1 MTLKIA
7 RTRHARLV
15 FIKCGLRV
23 GNFQPAKVRGG
34 AKKGGNPHCPA
45 PCTPLTAGVK
55 SYTHGLV
62 TIHCSRKFVGGGVC
76 GSNLIIPKYLQI
88 QENTL
93 SLTQS

>member
-34 AKKGGNPHCPA
+34 AKKGGNPRRPA
-45 PCTPLTAGVK
+45 PSTPLLQTIAEICNYHFK
-55 SYTHGLV
+55 IIILLRILSMDSYNEP
-62 TIHCSRKFVGGGVC
+62 R
-76 GSNLIIPKYLQI
+76 
-88 QENTL
+88 
-93 SLTQS
+93 